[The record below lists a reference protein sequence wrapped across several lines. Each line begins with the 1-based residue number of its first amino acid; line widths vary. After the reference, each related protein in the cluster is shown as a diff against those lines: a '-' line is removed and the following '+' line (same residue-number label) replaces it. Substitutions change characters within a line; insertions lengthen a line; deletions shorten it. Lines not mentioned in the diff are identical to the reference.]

1 MSRILATLATL
12 GSLVVPALAD
22 DPICEQAGW
31 LHTQAWALQ
40 SRGKPGLCTA
50 KKSLCKEMLG
60 DTAITE
66 QLATEIGRNDP
77 ITVPAKYRPIVLMGI
92 ESWPK
97 IFEESWQNQQ
107 FRLLIQGKNKAQFMN
122 EQCASLREEG
132 IRIFKLAAAFGGKN

>member
-1 MSRILATLATL
+1 MKILLVILRLAVAT
-12 GSLVVPALAD
+12 PAFAD

-40 SRGKPGLCTA
+40 SRGKPELCTA

-66 QLATEIGRNDP
+66 QLAIEIGRNDP
-77 ITVPAKYRPIVLMGI
+77 ITVPAKYRPIVLIGI

-97 IFEESWQNQQ
+97 IFEESWKIQELSQ
-107 FRLLIQGKNKAQFMN
+107 LMQGKDKAQFMD
-122 EQCASLREEG
+122 EQCANLREEG
-132 IRIFKLAAAFGGKN
+132 IRIFKLAAPFGRKK